1 MNCKGKKKKA
11 QKVWLQQAEFYP
23 DTFFIKTE
31 SLHSKRINL
40 KKIRTIQK
48 SH

>member
-1 MNCKGKKKKA
+1 MNYKEKKKKA
-11 QKVWLQQAEFYP
+11 LQQAEFYP